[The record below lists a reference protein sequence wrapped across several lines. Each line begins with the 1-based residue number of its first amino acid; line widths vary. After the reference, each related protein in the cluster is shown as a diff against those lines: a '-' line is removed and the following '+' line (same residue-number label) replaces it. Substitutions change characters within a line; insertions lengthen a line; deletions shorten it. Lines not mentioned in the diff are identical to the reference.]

1 MKRKRFLAVAC
12 AAAMIASMTTGLAVN
27 VSAADEKSDFAGE
40 ELSILVSAGWMDN
53 RYDETIKRFEDT
65 YDVTVDLQIS
75 SGSSP
80 TRLQLNLPSL
90 ILRNTAST
98 LQELPGRMLCRRQEK
113 SPAYTMTNCTD
124 FRSGT
129 HLRSM

>member
-53 RYDETIKRFEDT
+53 RYDETIKR
-65 YDVTVDLQIS
+65 

-80 TRLQLNLPSL
+80 TRLQSNLPSL

>member
-65 YDVTVDLQIS
+65 YDVTVDL
-75 SGSSP
+75 
-80 TRLQLNLPSL
+80 
-90 ILRNTAST
+90 RNTVST
-98 LQELPGRMLCRRQEK
+98 LQELPGRTLCLRQEK
-113 SPAYTMTNCTD
+113 SPAYTTTSCTD

-129 HLRSM
+129 LLRSM